1 VHILPAHDA
10 VPGAYLHQLGARL
23 QRALPAGGAAA
34 LRVGPG
40 AVQARAHA
48 AVPALQ
54 VLCAR
59 RES

>member
-1 VHILPAHDA
+1 MRGAIPD
-10 VPGAYLHQLGARL
+10 AYLHQLGARL

-40 AVQARAHA
+40 AVQTRAHA
-48 AVPALQ
+48 AVAALQ
-54 VLCAR
+54 VLCTR